1 MISSHKASPSPKK
14 LEQFL
19 KESRA
24 FPQVCVGVKTTI
36 NDFKGKLIFSSYI
49 YCNISPC
56 TYVVND
62 VYLDEIDALSIWY
75 EDEDELGCWMMRMIM
90 SRKTSCGGFVVGC
103 DGG

>member
-1 MISSHKASPSPKK
+1 MCRCEDNNKCFQGQIN
-14 LEQFL
+14 FL
-19 KESRA
+19 
-24 FPQVCVGVKTTI
+24 VV
-36 NDFKGKLIFSSYI
+36 

>member
-19 KESRA
+19 RESRA

-36 NDFKGKLIFSSYI
+36 NAFKGKLIFSSYI
-49 YCNISPC
+49 VIFLH
-56 TYVVND
+56 VVND

-75 EDEDELGCWMMRMIM
+75 EDEDEQGCWMMRMIM